1 MIKVSEACAWTEGN
15 ATELVI
21 AAVPV
26 VKQIPSLKWIWKVN
40 MKALFCSHMKQ
51 KWCLF
56 NIPHSTRASTHNGK
70 QQQPEAYGKETDS
83 PKPQPPPSNSEELTC
98 SLTIAHNVW
107 KVGISGIHS
116 LMLSSLKTQVW
127 LNWFLSQKKKKKES
141 PYPKITINSVC
152 VRNLTIVNM
161 TMFTVS

>member
-1 MIKVSEACAWTEGN
+1 MIKFSEACAWTEGN

-40 MKALFCSHMKQ
+40 MKALFHSHMKQ

-56 NIPHSTRASTHNGK
+56 NIPHSTRASTHNRK
-70 QQQPEAYGKETDS
+70 KQPEAYGKERGS
-83 PKPQPPPSNSEELTC
+83 PKRQPPPSNSEELTC
-98 SLTIAHNVW
+98 ILTTAHNVC
-107 KVGISGIHS
+107 KVDISAIHS

-127 LNWFLSQKKKKKES
+127 SNWQKKKKKKKRIPISKNHYEFCLCQRS
-141 PYPKITINSVC
+141 DYS
-152 VRNLTIVNM
+152 
-161 TMFTVS
+161 